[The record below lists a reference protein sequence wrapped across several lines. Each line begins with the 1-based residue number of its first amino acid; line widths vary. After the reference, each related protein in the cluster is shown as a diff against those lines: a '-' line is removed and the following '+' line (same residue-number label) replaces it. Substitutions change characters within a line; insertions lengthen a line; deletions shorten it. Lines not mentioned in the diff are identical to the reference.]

1 MDITCDVKS
10 TESGDSDASLPQ
22 NRRKLVFSK
31 SSARQMIVP
40 GNMEF
45 YCHYNHCRVVMK

>member
-1 MDITCDVKS
+1 MGITGDAKS

-22 NRRKLVFSK
+22 NMMKLVFFK
-31 SSARQMIVP
+31 SSARLMIVP

-45 YCHYNHCRVVMK
+45 YCHYSHCQVVMK